1 MVRPPRSTETI
12 EAQREVDRMRELL
25 GSPSVPP
32 QDFEPD
38 DTPTK
43 TDIERVGS
51 FPDKETPTGQLFG
64 LHRYAITFR
73 NEWARVLFLTVF
85 LAFVAY
91 LLASGIVRVEFGR

>member
-12 EAQREVDRMRELL
+12 EAQRKIDEARELL

-32 QDFEPD
+32 EDFDPSD
-38 DTPTK
+38 VPTK
-43 TDIERVGS
+43 TDIT
-51 FPDKETPTGQLFG
+51 FPPREQDTQTGQIFG

-73 NEWARVLFLTVF
+73 NEWARLLFLAIF
-85 LAFVAY
+85 LGFVAY